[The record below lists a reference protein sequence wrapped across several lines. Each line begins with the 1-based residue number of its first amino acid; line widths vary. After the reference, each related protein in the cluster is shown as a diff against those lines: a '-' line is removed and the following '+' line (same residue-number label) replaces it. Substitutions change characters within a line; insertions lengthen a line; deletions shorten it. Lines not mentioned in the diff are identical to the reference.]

1 MFISLFL
8 GFAKRRA
15 ELVMTREEGGTTE
28 RKVLRMYRV
37 DVLDQ
42 MLTITAAATIISYAM
57 YTVAPR
63 TVDVFGTEK
72 LIYTTVFVIYGVFRY
87 LYLIR
92 TTEVVENPTNA
103 VLADIPIIV
112 TTILWIISC
121 VVLIYFRESLPWIGR

>member
-15 ELVMTREEGGTTE
+15 ELVMTRDEGGGTE

-63 TVDVFGTEK
+63 TVEVFGTEK
-72 LIYTTVFVIYGVFRY
+72 LIYTTVFVIYGIFRY
-87 LYLIR
+87 LYLVR